1 MTGVVVRAVRVPRS
15 IAVACAVGGPRS
27 RRPPV
32 AETPAPSPSCAALRG
47 TSPALELLV
56 LGATGAGREP
66 LQAGAS
72 PIQIAVVPLGVPY
85 LLNPAGIVVLVT
97 ALAEAASA
105 ELFALVVGLLIV
117 VFAIDVL
124 VFR

>member
-1 MTGVVVRAVRVPRS
+1 
-15 IAVACAVGGPRS
+15 
-27 RRPPV
+27 
-32 AETPAPSPSCAALRG
+32 
-47 TSPALELLV
+47 LLV
-56 LGATGAGREP
+56 LGVTGAGREP
-66 LQAGAS
+66 LPAGAS
-72 PIQIAVVPLGVPY
+72 PIQIAVVPLGVLY

-117 VFAIDVL
+117 VFAIDVV